1 MISRLELE
9 GKWNQIKGRVLEH
22 WGELTDDDLQEAQG
36 DIDQLTGIIQ
46 EKTGDTKKEVRSYLD
61 EVVADAANYAQQAA
75 ETAHQYAE
83 RANEVFHD
91 QYDQFSDTMKEGYAH
106 AEGMV
111 RKNPVESVAVAFG
124 AGLIAGAVVGL
135 VLKSK

>member
-9 GKWNQIKGRVLEH
+9 GKWNQVKGRVLEH
-22 WGELTDDDLQEAQG
+22 WGELTDNDLQAAQG
-36 DIDQLTGIIQ
+36 DLDQLTGIIQ
-46 EKTGDTKKEVRSYLD
+46 EKTGESKKEIKNYLD
-61 EVVADAANYAQQAA
+61 EIVADAANYATQAA
-75 ETAHQYAE
+75 HAAKEYAE
-83 RANEVFHD
+83 HANEAFHEH
-91 QYDQFSDTMKEGYAH
+91 YDQVASSMREGYAH

-111 RKNPVESVAVAFG
+111 RRNPVESVAVAFG

>member
-9 GKWNQIKGRVLEH
+9 GKWNQVKGRVLEH
-22 WGELTDDDLQEAQG
+22 WGELTDNDLKETRG
-36 DIDQLTGIIQ
+36 DLDELTGIIQ
-46 EKTGDTKKEVRSYLD
+46 EKTGESKKEIQSFLD
-61 EVVADAANYAQQAA
+61 EIVADTAGYANQAA
-75 ETAHQYAE
+75 ATARQYAE
-83 RANEVFHD
+83 HANEAFHEN
-91 QYDQFSDTMKEGYAH
+91 YDQVSDSLREGYAH

>member
-9 GKWNQIKGRVLEH
+9 GKWNQVKGRVMEH
-22 WGELTDDDLQEAQG
+22 WGELTNDDLQAARG
-36 DIDQLTGIIQ
+36 DLDQLVGIIQ
-46 EKTGDTKKEVRSYLD
+46 DKTGDSKNDIQGFLD

-75 ETAHQYAE
+75 ETAHHYAE

-91 QYDQFSDTMKEGYAH
+91 EYEQISDSVKQGYAH
-106 AEGMV
+106 AEGIV
-111 RKNPVESVAVAFG
+111 RRNPVESVAVAFG

-135 VLKSK
+135 ILKSK

>member
-9 GKWNQIKGRVLEH
+9 GKWNQVKGRVLEH
-22 WGELTDDDLQEAQG
+22 WGELTDDDLKETQG
-36 DIDQLTGIIQ
+36 DLDELTGIIQ
-46 EKTGDTKKEVRSYLD
+46 EKTGESKKEIQSLLD
-61 EVVADAANYAQQAA
+61 EIVADSAGYATQAT
-75 ETAHQYAE
+75 ETARQYAE
-83 RANEVFHD
+83 HANEAFHEH
-91 QYDQFSDTMKEGYAH
+91 YDQVSDSLREGYAH

>member
-1 MISRLELE
+1 MFNRLELE
-9 GKWNQIKGRVLEH
+9 GKWNQVKGRVMEH
-22 WGELTDDDLQEAQG
+22 WGELTDDDLQSARG
-36 DIDQLTGIIQ
+36 DLDELTGIIQ
-46 EKTGDTKKEVRSYLD
+46 EKTGESKQEIEGYLD
-61 EVVADAANYAQQAA
+61 EIIADAANYAQQAA
-75 ETAHQYAE
+75 QAAHHYAD

-91 QYDQFSDTMKEGYAH
+91 EYEQISGTVKEGYAH